1 MIKNK
6 REESLALDRTVVE
19 EIEGMEDKSLDLDL
33 DLTKVVR
40 AIAIAIV
47 EGTNSANPNAIAVVT
62 GGVPVLVCAIGIV
75 PEISTKEKDVMMIF
89 PEIQIEV
96 ILDGV
101 DEIEIQDWIAH
112 VVVEQWIVEIIHRV
126 SEVFRRK
133 VFPRKVFRWRK
144 RGRMSMRVK
153 VEVFLFLPGLSR
165 VLRKILSS
173 RILILR
179 NTEVVIHEAG
189 GSNTTTTSTGGTTT
203 TNTGWKT

>member
-1 MIKNK
+1 VIKNK